1 MKWMKIL
8 VKALDAALMV
18 ASAPLH
24 VVSPGRGLTRPHY
37 TLNVIGIPRQHR
49 TTVKGWFDPDRRTI
63 FVPIDGKVLIAIQR
77 GDDFAVIDADGIGGI
92 ARFRVGP
99 GNYEVYAAA
108 LGRPHG
114 YVTISPHAT
123 VTTTTA
129 MTDFSVSSVLLRYAR
144 RPAWKRLT
152 GLFMADVALDCRSTT
167 SGNDGEA
174 TWIFSV
180 PDLRSSFW
188 HYDSHGCSHLQVH
201 FYPSPE
207 RRAVPTYYAPRL
219 SNL

>member
-1 MKWMKIL
+1 MRWMKLL
-8 VKALDAALMV
+8 VQALDAALMV

-24 VVSPGRGLTRPHY
+24 VVSPGRGLERPHY

-49 TTVKGWFDPDRRTI
+49 TTVKGWFDSDRRTI

-99 GNYEVYAAA
+99 GQYEVYAAA

-114 YVTISPHAT
+114 HVTISPHAT

-129 MTDFSVSSVLLRYAR
+129 MAHFSVGSVRLRRAR

-152 GLFMADVALDCRSTT
+152 GLFMADVALGREKNASDT
-167 SGNDGEA
+167 DGET

-180 PDLRSSFW
+180 PELLSSFW

-201 FYPSPE
+201 FYPSHE
-207 RRAVPTYYAPRL
+207 RRSVPMYYAPPPSKL
-219 SNL
+219 